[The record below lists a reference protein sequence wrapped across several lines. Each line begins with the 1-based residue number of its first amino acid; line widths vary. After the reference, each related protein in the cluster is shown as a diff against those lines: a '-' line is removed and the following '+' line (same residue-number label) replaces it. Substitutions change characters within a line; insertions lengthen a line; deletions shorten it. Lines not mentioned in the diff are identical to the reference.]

1 MTIYLVGTSHIA
13 KESLVKVKR
22 AIDEKQ
28 PNCVCVELD
37 STRYYALKNKQKK
50 SMHVKLPI
58 MQRMIFSLMKRM
70 QDKLSR
76 ETNIF
81 AGQEMLDAIKLAKKN
96 KIPYYYIDQDISITV
111 NRLMAKMSFFSKCKF
126 LFYLLIGFIGIPVPG
141 MGAPK
146 ELDLNKVPEA
156 DFIESAMLELKKQFP
171 DIYTVLVLER
181 NEFMAL
187 KIKELGEKYENIVAV
202 VGAGHAKGIG
212 KILEK
217 ELD

>member
-13 KESLVKVKR
+13 KESLIKVKT
-22 AIDEKQ
+22 AIEEKQ
-28 PNCVCVELD
+28 PDCVCVELD
-37 STRYYALKNKQKK
+37 ATRYFALKNKQK
-50 SMHVKLPI
+50 SSTPLNIPL

-96 KIPYYYIDQDISITV
+96 KIPYYFIDQDISVTV
-111 NRLMAKMSFFSKCKF
+111 NRLMAKMSFFSKLKF
-126 LFYLLIGFIGIPVPG
+126 LFFLLVGFIGIPLPG

-146 ELDLNKVPEA
+146 ELDLNKVPESG
-156 DFIESAMLELKKQFP
+156 FIEDAMLELKKQFP
-171 DIYTVLVLER
+171 SIYLVLVEER
-181 NEFMAL
+181 NHFMAR
-187 KIKELGEKYENIVAV
+187 KIKELGEKYENIVVV